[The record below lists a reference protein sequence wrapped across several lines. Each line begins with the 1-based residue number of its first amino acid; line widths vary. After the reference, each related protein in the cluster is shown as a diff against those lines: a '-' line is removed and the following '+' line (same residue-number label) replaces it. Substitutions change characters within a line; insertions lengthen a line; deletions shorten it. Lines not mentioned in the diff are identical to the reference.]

1 MHAIVLRYFSE
12 VARCGSIRKASDA
25 LNVASSAVNR
35 QILKLEDALGMPLFE
50 RLPGGV
56 RLTPAGE
63 ILMRHIRETLFE
75 YERVRSELDD
85 LRGLK
90 TGHVR
95 IAAVDSLMVD
105 FLPSAV
111 AAFHGSYPGV
121 TYAVIA
127 TGPVDVTTEVAEGRA
142 DIGLTFTRSLQPSV
156 TTLAEIETP
165 MGAVM
170 TPSHPLASRKRLR
183 LQDCARYPVFLQP
196 DTAPLTPLL
205 EAEFAA
211 AGTEISPKLVSNS
224 IDLMKHV
231 VRANMGVAF
240 FSMLGFR
247 EEVANGE
254 LVHIPLAE
262 PRLAELRLGVI
273 VPAQRRL
280 NVVAAVMAN
289 VLGQR
294 LQALVL

>member
-1 MHAIVLRYFSE
+1 MHAIVLRYFAE
-12 VARCGSIRKASDA
+12 VARCGSIRKASAA
-25 LNVASSAVNR
+25 LNIASSAVNR
-35 QILKLEDALGMPLFE
+35 QILRLEDALGMPLFE
-50 RLPGGV
+50 RLPAGV

-75 YERVRSELDD
+75 FERVRAELDD

-111 AAFHGSYPGV
+111 AAFHANYPGV
-121 TYAVIA
+121 TYAIVA
-127 TGPVDVTTEVAEGRA
+127 TGPVDVTTEVADGRA
-142 DIGLTFTRSLQPSV
+142 DIGLSFTRSLQPSV
-156 TTLAEIETP
+156 KTLAEIDTP

-170 TPSHPLASRKRLR
+170 APTHPLAGRKRLR

-211 AGTEISPKLVSNS
+211 AGAEISPKLVSNS

-231 VRANMGVAF
+231 LRANMGVAF
-240 FSMLGFR
+240 FSRLGFR
-247 EEVANGE
+247 EEIASGA
-254 LVHIPLAE
+254 LVHIALAE

-273 VPAQRRL
+273 VPTQRRL
-280 NVVAAVMAN
+280 NTVAAVMAGE
-289 VLGQR
+289 LGKR
-294 LQALVL
+294 LKALLL

>member
-1 MHAIVLRYFSE
+1 M
-12 VARCGSIRKASDA
+12 
-25 LNVASSAVNR
+25 
-35 QILKLEDALGMPLFE
+35 
-50 RLPGGV
+50 
-56 RLTPAGE
+56 
-63 ILMRHIRETLFE
+63 
-75 YERVRSELDD
+75 
-85 LRGLK
+85 
-90 TGHVR
+90 
-95 IAAVDSLMVD
+95 
-105 FLPSAV
+105 
-111 AAFHGSYPGV
+111 
-121 TYAVIA
+121 
-127 TGPVDVTTEVAEGRA
+127 
-142 DIGLTFTRSLQPSV
+142 
-156 TTLAEIETP
+156 
-165 MGAVM
+165 
-170 TPSHPLASRKRLR
+170 
-183 LQDCARYPVFLQP
+183 
-196 DTAPLTPLL
+196 
-205 EAEFAA
+205 
-211 AGTEISPKLVSNS
+211 SNS

>member
-1 MHAIVLRYFSE
+1 MHAIVLKYFAE

-35 QILKLEDALGMPLFE
+35 QILKLEDELGVPLFE

-63 ILMRHIRETLFE
+63 IVMRHIRETLFE
-75 YERVRSELDD
+75 FERVRTELDD

-95 IAAVDSLMVD
+95 IVAVDSLMVD

-111 AAFHGSYPGV
+111 EAFHADYPGV
-121 TYAVIA
+121 TYSVIA

-142 DIGLTFTRSLQPSV
+142 DIGLSFTRSLQPAV
-156 TTLAEIETP
+156 TTVAEIETP
-165 MGAVM
+165 MGAVVAP
-170 TPSHPLASRKRLR
+170 THPLAGRKRLR

-205 EAEFAA
+205 EAEFAT
-211 AGTEISPKLVSNS
+211 AGAEISPKLVSNS

-231 VRANMGVAF
+231 LRTNMGVAF

-247 EEVANGE
+247 EEVARGE

-262 PRLAELRLGVI
+262 HRLAELRLGVI
-273 VPAQRRL
+273 VPAHRRL
-280 NVVAAVMAN
+280 NLVAAMMAN
-289 VLGQR
+289 VLGKR
-294 LQALVL
+294 LEALVL